1 MAAASGVSAAA
12 AHRPVVI
19 EIDKDNWKQSL
30 DRAERWFHFVQTVQT
45 SFRKIAEDT
54 GPKLHDSHLRDYL
67 REVTE
72 RARTHEEKA
81 AELLRLI
88 GREPKNPNSLA
99 GTLFA
104 KTRELTGD
112 LEGFASGAMSGWR
125 DLQQVVHS
133 SLDGIVAFGVAN
145 DIGLA
150 LGLVEVTDL
159 TLEVTSQK
167 FQHHYLLQEITLE
180 LGSLSV
186 LYRMEP

>member
-1 MAAASGVSAAA
+1 MLFSPRRNRNSASALLTVSARLACGQGGRSA
-12 AHRPVVI
+12 KRP
-19 EIDKDNWKQSL
+19 SGL
-30 DRAERWFHFVQTVQT
+30 
-45 SFRKIAEDT
+45 
-54 GPKLHDSHLRDYL
+54 G
-67 REVTE
+67 
-72 RARTHEEKA
+72 
-81 AELLRLI
+81 
-88 GREPKNPNSLA
+88 NPNSLA

-112 LEGFASGAMSGWR
+112 LEGFASGAMSGWH
-125 DLQQVVHS
+125 DLQQVVHA

-186 LYRMEP
+186 LYGWSRRITVSQTASSYTAAGTTSTCAAIARESAGSAILLPWSAHPCAPAPSA